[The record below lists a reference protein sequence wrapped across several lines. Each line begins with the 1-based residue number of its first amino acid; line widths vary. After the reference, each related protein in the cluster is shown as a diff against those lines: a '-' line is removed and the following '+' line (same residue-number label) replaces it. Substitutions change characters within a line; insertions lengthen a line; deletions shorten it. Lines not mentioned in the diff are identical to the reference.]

1 MAHVHS
7 RWHGRQPASTGGTRA
22 HAGHR
27 LTPFWRHYLQMVAAM
42 TVGMVATGAIFLS
55 VVGLRTW
62 GEVTLRYPTQALLAM
77 ALGMTLPMVV
87 WMEHVGM
94 RRSHTYEMAAA
105 MIISVVPCLL
115 LVWFGITKG
124 AACGAYCGLMLLAM
138 WAVMHRHREEI
149 EVPSG

>member
-1 MAHVHS
+1 MTHVHS
-7 RWHGRQPASTGGTRA
+7 RSQGRQPISTGGTPA

-42 TVGMVATGAIFLS
+42 MVGMVATGAIFLS

-62 GEVTLRYPTQALLAM
+62 EEVTLRYPTQALLAM
-77 ALGMTLPMVV
+77 AVGMTLPMVV

-105 MIISVVPCLL
+105 MVISAVPCLL
-115 LVWFGITKG
+115 LVWLGITKG
-124 AACGAYCGLMLLAM
+124 AACGAYCILMLLSM
-138 WAVMHRHREEI
+138 WAVMHRHPDKL